1 MDISGAKVL
10 GRTAQPG
17 NETTNAGARVQVCG
31 ERSVL
36 RRRKEHPLPKGH
48 GENWRDQR
56 RSGEKSIWKS
66 FAHSQRKVRNQEIVT
81 TNEPAY
87 AKATAR
93 QARID
98 TNFRKAFAST
108 DLKLG
113 RSPTLN
119 TGGHGSPLQ
128 PKRLVN

>member
-36 RRRKEHPLPKGH
+36 RRRKEHPLSKGH
-48 GENWRDQR
+48 GKSWRHQR
-56 RSGEKSIWKS
+56 RNRETSVWQSS
-66 FAHSQRKVRNQEIVT
+66 ACAQRKVRNQEVVT

-87 AKATAR
+87 AEATAR
-93 QARID
+93 QAQID
-98 TNFRKAFAST
+98 TNLQDLLHPQIYEDSGQMRKSF
-108 DLKLG
+108 
-113 RSPTLN
+113 
-119 TGGHGSPLQ
+119 
-128 PKRLVN
+128 